1 VGRRYPTR
9 PYIGVGAVVLDA
21 DRVLLVRR
29 AREPQKGLWS
39 IPGGGLEL
47 GETLE
52 QGVRREAREETGLD
66 VRVLRS
72 LDTFERILRDDSGRV
87 EYHYVLADYLCE
99 PSGGDLQA
107 GDDADQAAWFRRDE
121 LEALATTPLVAEAV
135 QRAFALRDQS

>member
-9 PYIGVGAVVLDA
+9 PYIGIGAVVLDA

-29 AREPQKGLWS
+29 GSEPQKGLWS

-52 QGVRREAREETGLD
+52 QGVRREALEETGLD
-66 VRVLRS
+66 VRIVRS

-99 PSGGDLQA
+99 PSGGVLRA
-107 GDDADQAAWFRRDE
+107 GDDADQAAWFRREE
-121 LEALATTPLVAEAV
+121 LAGLPTTPLVAEAV
-135 QRAFALRDQS
+135 ERAFALRDQQ